1 MSDRELSET
10 KAEQAATPESPDFEA
25 EFGTDEEQDALME
38 AYLSTMKKT
47 REGEVRMAKILSIGE
62 ESALVNL
69 DDKAEGVVPIAE
81 FTNPDGKI
89 TVKVGDEVP
98 VQIVQRDPDEGGQI
112 IASHKDAKRLMA
124 LQNLAEAFDKST
136 VLKGTISQVIKGGML
151 VDCGIDCFMPASH
164 LDIKRID
171 KLEDW
176 IGAEIEFGV
185 LELNQRANRAVVSR
199 RKVLEDRREK
209 RLDELLSTLKEGDVV
224 SGIAATVLH
233 FGAFIDLEGA
243 EGFIPREEMSWEK
256 TASPVDCVR
265 PGNQVEAKVKKLDRE
280 ARKITLSRRAMTPD
294 PWQAAPAKY
303 PKGAIVDGEVTGLT
317 NFGAFVRVEEG
328 VTGLVHAG
336 DMSWSS
342 QSTRPADMLNEGDRV
357 KVAVLDIDTKRQR
370 LSLGLKQ
377 LTEDPWTEAESQFPK
392 NTKIKGTVSGVA
404 RFGLFVRLTDEIE
417 GLIHQNDLSWD
428 KKPPAPASI
437 AKEGDEIEALV
448 LKTDRASRRLSLG
461 IKQMTP
467 SPMESFAKQH
477 RAGGSVEGT
486 IVNVIDSGAFL
497 ELAPGIE
504 GFLHVS
510 QIRESEE
517 RIQRAGDELKVGE
530 QLTVK
535 ITKIDK
541 KQNRISL
548 SRKAHVYAEERAS
561 MKEYL
566 KDGKDESRGGMNL
579 GELLQDIT
587 LPGDE

>member
-1 MSDRELSET
+1 MSDREMNGET
-10 KAEQAATPESPDFEA
+10 AEQAETPEGADVDA

-38 AYLSTMKKT
+38 AYLSNMKKT
-47 REGEVRMAKILSIGE
+47 REGEVRMATILELGD

-69 DDKAEGVVPIAE
+69 DDKAEGVVPVAE
-81 FTNPDGKI
+81 LMNPEGEM
-89 TVKVGDEVP
+89 TVKVGDEIP

-112 IASHKDAKRLMA
+112 IASYKDARRLMA
-124 LQNLAEAFDKST
+124 LQNLADAFDKNA
-136 VLKGTISQVIKGGML
+136 VMKGTISQVIKGGLL

-164 LDIKRID
+164 LDIKRIE

-176 IGAEIEFGV
+176 IGTEIEFGV
-185 LELNQRANRAVVSR
+185 LELNQRRNRAVVSR
-199 RKVLEDRREK
+199 RKVLEDRRDK
-209 RLDELLSTLKEGDVV
+209 RMGELLSTLKEGDVV
-224 SGIAATVLH
+224 SGVAATVLH
-233 FGAFIDLEGA
+233 FGAFIDLQGA

-256 TASPVDCVR
+256 ASSPVDCVR
-265 PGNQVEAKVKKLDRE
+265 PGNEVQAKVKKLDSE
-280 ARKITLSRRAMTPD
+280 GRKITLSRKLMTPD
-294 PWQAAPAKY
+294 PWQAAPNKY

-317 NFGAFVRVEEG
+317 GFGAFVRVEEG
-328 VTGLVHAG
+328 VTGLVHAT

-342 QSTRPADMLNEGDRV
+342 QNTRPDEMLAEGDRV
-357 KVAVLDIDTKRQR
+357 KVAVLELDPKRQR

-392 NTKIKGTVSGVA
+392 NTKVKGTVSGVA

-428 KKPPAPASI
+428 KKPPAPASF

-467 SPMESFAKQH
+467 SPMESFAKEH
-477 RAGGSVEGT
+477 KVGSSIEGT
-486 IVNVIDSGAFL
+486 IVNVIDTGAFM
-497 ELAPGIE
+497 ELAPGID

-517 RIQRAGDELKVGE
+517 RIQRASDELKVGD

-535 ITKIDK
+535 IMKMDK
-541 KQNRISL
+541 RQNRISL

-566 KDGKDESRGGMNL
+566 KDGKDKSRGGMNL

-587 LPGDE
+587 LPSED